1 MPAGKGAQGAKKK
14 KGKGSKRSERGKK
27 GPGMGEDMLMD
38 DSDQEEVSET
48 ATTKSQ
54 SEEVRIPRKFV
65 KVSRKDPSVLQ

>member
-38 DSDQEEVSET
+38 DSDQEEVSEP
-48 ATTKSQ
+48 ATT
-54 SEEVRIPRKFV
+54 
-65 KVSRKDPSVLQ
+65 